1 MRPYQFA
8 GGTALLTGAAGGIG
22 SNLARGLARRG
33 SHLALFDISEAGL
46 AEVTDQIRADH
57 PDLTVTSDTHDL
69 TDDAALDAAVER
81 FHAEHAPLTLL
92 INNAGVA
99 LGGRFDQVS
108 TADVDWVMR
117 VNFHAPMRLTHALLP
132 DLLATPGS
140 QLVNVSS
147 LFGLIAPEGQTAYAA
162 SKFALRGLTEALRH
176 ELVPRGVGVSIVH
189 PGGVRTGIAAN
200 ARMGAGVSEDD
211 IAKHRHVWEKAL
223 VMDPAVAAETILAGV
238 ERRQARIVVGL
249 DAKVPDVVARALPGS
264 YGEWLARATDLIVRL
279 R

>member
-1 MRPYQFA
+1 MQPYSFA

-33 SHLALFDISEAGL
+33 SHLALFDINETGL
-46 AEVTDQIRADH
+46 AAVAGEIRAAH
-57 PDLTVTSDTHDL
+57 PDLTVTTDTHDL

-81 FHAEHAPLTLL
+81 FRVEHAPLTLL
-92 INNAGVA
+92 VNNAGVA
-99 LGGRFDQVS
+99 LGGRFDQIS

-140 QLVNVSS
+140 HLVNVSS

-176 ELVPRGVGVSIVH
+176 ELTPRGVAVSIVH

-200 ARMGAGVSEDD
+200 ARMGAGVSEEDVS
-211 IAKHRHVWEKAL
+211 KHRHIWEKAL
-223 VMDPAVAAETILAGV
+223 VLDPAVAAEIILTGV
-238 ERRQARIVVGL
+238 QRRQPRIVVGL
-249 DAKVPDVVARALPGS
+249 DAKVPDVVARVLPGS
-264 YGEWLARATDLIVRL
+264 YGPWLARATEMVVRL